1 MNQPTISILTICNLE
16 NFEPTKLLLKRINEQ
31 TYKNLSEWIIID
43 SSRNLEESN
52 CLRVLIHEIIELN
65 SNPNLKI
72 LFESDNNFEDREKL
86 GKLKNMANKKAQS
99 DIIIWMEPDNFYFNN
114 RVEHVV
120 NKLSNSSNM
129 IAGCTNTYIH
139 NLITK
144 KTYKTTWQSSNDTS
158 YGFIAKGSLAY
169 TKSYAEEHLFDETTN
184 ENDDKLFTNNYNISL
199 EFLLPECTMIKFIYP
214 ENLSQNERY
223 LLTIANFAKIDII
236 SKLEDKLLD
245 YLIPN
250 NSYNEYVN
258 IFIGL
263 TSDYL
268 PYDLVYMTGG
278 HGIEWEPSDSKL
290 GGSEQAVVN
299 LSENW
304 TRMGKKVAVYGNFKN
319 NQTYNGVDYFNWID
333 YPLEK
338 RVKNLIVWRT
348 PGILY
353 FMELN
358 SNADN
363 LMVDF
368 HDNFSYTLA
377 KLDFNKL
384 KPFLDKVNKFYF
396 KSQYHKMC
404 FDDFIKDKLPE
415 DKYYIIINGVRIEP
429 FTNNKIL
436 NWDQPLVRNPYR
448 FCYCSSYDRG
458 LETILD
464 KIWPEIYKK
473 EPRAELHIYYGM
485 EHLYDEAFRTRL
497 KLLMS
502 QPGVMDHGRQS
513 MDMVIREKHLAT
525 FHLYMTDTVA
535 EIDCISIRESLVAG
549 CIPVLSKFGVFA
561 ERHGIQ
567 YDWNPQ
573 NEELCKLIGQ
583 DIANKMN
590 DFDFVQQAR
599 QQLQKSSTIVGWDW
613 VANKWLE
620 TIK

>member
-1 MNQPTISILTICNLE
+1 MNQPNISILTICNL
-16 NFEPTKLLLKRINEQ
+16 NQFESTKLLAKRIAEQ
-31 TYKNLSEWIIID
+31 TKKNNIIEWLIID
-43 SSRNLEESN
+43 GSANMDEST
-52 CLRVLIHEIIELN
+52 CLKVLISEIIE

-72 LFESDNNFEDREKL
+72 VWVPCLANDFNI
-86 GKLKNMANKKAQS
+86 GKLKNLANKIAQG
-99 DIIIWMEPDNFYFNN
+99 DILVWMDPNNYYFTN
-114 RVEHVV
+114 RLEHVLT
-120 NKLSNSSNM
+120 KLSNKPNS

-144 KTYKTTWQSSNDTS
+144 KTYKSVFSNESSYS
-158 YGFIAKGSLAY
+158 FIANGSLAY
-169 TKSYAEEHLFDETTN
+169 TKLYAETHLFDETLDDN
-184 ENDDKLFTNNYNISL
+184 EYKSFTNNYTEPL
-199 EFLLPECTMIKFIYP
+199 EVLLPECTMIKFVYP
-214 ENLSQNERY
+214 ENLSPNEKY
-223 LLTIANFAKIDII
+223 LLTIANFAKVDIM
-236 SKLEDKLLD
+236 SKLEDKLID
-245 YLIPN
+245 YLIPKE
-250 NSYNEYVN
+250 SYDEYYN
-258 IFIGL
+258 LFMGR
-263 TSDYL
+263 TSLYL
-268 PYDLVYMTGG
+268 PYDIVYMTGG
-278 HGIEWEPSDSKL
+278 HGIEWDPSDSKL

-304 TRMGKKVAVYGNFKN
+304 VKMGKKVAVYGNFKN
-319 NQTYNGVDYFNWID
+319 KQNYNGVEYFNWID

-358 SNADN
+358 HNADN
-363 LMVDF
+363 LLIDF

-377 KLDFNKL
+377 RLDFNKL
-384 KPFLDKVNKFYF
+384 KPFLDQVKRFYF
-396 KSQYHKMC
+396 KSLYHKIC
-404 FDDFIKDKLPE
+404 FEEFIKEKLSE

-429 FTNNKIL
+429 FTNDKIL

-458 LETILD
+458 LETILE
-464 KIWPEIYKK
+464 KIWSEIYKR

-485 EHLYDEAFRTRL
+485 DHIYDEAFKTKL

-513 MDMVIREKHLAT
+513 MDMVIREKHLST

-535 EIDCISIRESLVAG
+535 EIDCISVRESLVAG

-573 NEELCKLIGQ
+573 NDELCKLIGQ

-590 DFDFVQQAR
+590 DFEFVKQAR
-599 QQLQKSSTIVGWDW
+599 EQLQKSSTIVGWDW

-620 TIK
+620 TIN